1 MNAPVR
7 VSEPVELVALDLL
20 FLMLDLLI
28 GSLEQIVAADCIV
41 GQARDLQDTITSYRR
56 AVDGFDEDDE
66 VPF

>member
-7 VSEPVELVALDLL
+7 VELVALDLL

-28 GSLEQIVAADCIV
+28 GSLEQMVAADGIV
-41 GQARDLQDTITSYRR
+41 GQARDLQDAISSYRR
-56 AVDGFDEDDE
+56 ALDGFEEDE